1 MTLPV
6 PLTISVNGERITQQ
20 TGSLAFRKEA
30 VGGVQSITLNLDAP
44 LATYAVNPFDT
55 VKVMDARTAEVIAEG
70 RVSDPGRSA
79 GSDGQ
84 QWSVIALG
92 PANHASDIN
101 LPLIYVDQSVSD
113 GWRQVDRIAKGATWN
128 QSTKPGS
135 TSDTA
140 PECQVFQF
148 PEGFTVATNDDIT
161 SRYERIREAGMKVG
175 LVALDVDGGS
185 NDANY
190 SNRVVMRTDGAGGG
204 TSYTATLSTA
214 TSSQALVVVTDWS
227 NGRNT
232 VDLKLIYTGG
242 GGAVANDNKWAS
254 FCNIIIRS
262 MLLDATGADITTG
275 YSLQYVTAHRVVNDL
290 LGRCLPQYD
299 GANAVVDSTNTYQID
314 SLAYPDGISPREV
327 MEDLMLLEP
336 AFYWTTGPNVTGNGY
351 QFEWKAWPTTVR
363 YEATLEDGGDFP
375 ITATELYNEVTV
387 RWRDKRGRVR
397 SNLRTAACPLLDDQG
412 LTRRALLDVGDE
424 IASTSGANR
433 VGDNFLAAHQYPAN
447 AGTLNIARPI
457 KDLTTGRMVAPHEI
471 EPGELIRVRG
481 VESYPDALN
490 ASSNDGQTVFRI
502 WAMTY
507 TSDANTA
514 QLELDTYP
522 RTTWAALAKL
532 QRARPRKR

>member
-1 MTLPV
+1 MTIPV
-6 PLTISVNGERITQQ
+6 QLSVSIDGTHVTEQAA
-20 TGSLAFRKEA
+20 SLAFRKEA
-30 VGGVQSITLNLDAP
+30 VGGVQSITLNLNAP
-44 LATYAVNPFDT
+44 LGSYAVTHFDDL
-55 VKVMDARTAEVIAEG
+55 KVMDGRTAVVIAEG
-70 RVSDPGRSA
+70 KVSDPGRTA
-79 GSDGQ
+79 GVDGQ
-84 QWSVIALG
+84 TWAVTALG
-92 PANHASDIN
+92 PANHAGDIN
-101 LPLIYVDQSVSD
+101 LPLVYVDQAITD
-113 GWRQVDRIAKGATWN
+113 GVRQVDRIAKGPSIT

-148 PEGFTVATNDDIT
+148 PEGFTVATSDDLT
-161 SRYERIREAGMKVG
+161 LRYERIREAGMKVG
-175 LVALDVDGGS
+175 LVAFDVDGGS

-190 SNRVVMRTDGAGGG
+190 SNRIVMRTDGAGGG

-214 TSSQALVVVTDWS
+214 TSSQALVVVTDWT

-232 VDLKLIYTGG
+232 VDFKLIYTGG

-254 FCNIIIRS
+254 FGNILIRS

-275 YSLQYVTAHRVVNDL
+275 YGLQYVTAHRVVNDL
-290 LGRCLPQYD
+290 LGRALPQYD
-299 GANAVVDSTNTYQID
+299 GAGASVDSTNTYQID
-314 SLAYPDGISPREV
+314 SLVYPDGVSPREV
-327 MEDLMLLEP
+327 FDDLMVLEP
-336 AFYWTTGPNVTGNGY
+336 AYYWTTGPDVTGNGY
-351 QFEWKAWPTTVR
+351 QFWWKLWPTTIR

-375 ITATELYNEVTV
+375 ATTTELYNEVSV

-397 SNLRTAACPLLDDQG
+397 TSLRTGACPALDDAG
-412 LTRRALLDVGDE
+412 ITRRAIFDVGDE
-424 IASTSGANR
+424 IHTINGAQR
-433 VGDNFLAAHQYPAN
+433 VGDNFLAAHKYPAN
-447 AGTLNIARPI
+447 AGTLNVARPI

-514 QLELDTYP
+514 VLELDTLP
-522 RTTWAALAKL
+522 RNTWAALAKL